1 MAIEIDKRQIRLVAE
16 LLKELPEEE
25 GLNFYSFK
33 KGNEEII
40 ASDMYPELNHPQA
53 INFFFFVVMHDYG
66 FWYGD
71 EKGYHEPLY
80 GIINGKR
87 EKGSDLLWKMAV
99 MTLKKNETKFEP
111 INLAEIKPREL
122 AQIFS
127 DDNGPIVWPD
137 FEKRFQITRAFGKWF
152 IKEKKTPS
160 WIVNEANNATK
171 PLQYFLAW
179 LRKIPG
185 YNRDLAE
192 KKNLLLAMVLA
203 NRPEK
208 FLNVKDPENWK
219 PIIDY
224 HLMRVSL
231 RMGLV
236 EFLNKEEKKE
246 NKERRWTNYFTE
258 REIRWAVY
266 NAVLELIQ
274 KSGRPMSFIDK
285 IMWMGRCYCPEMTA
299 PECAECLFNS
309 VCKKNIEF
317 FQPVFRTTAY

>member
-1 MAIEIDKRQIRLVAE
+1 MVALNKSQIAKVGE
-16 LLKELPEEE
+16 LLKKLPEGS

-40 ASDMYPELNHPQA
+40 ALDMYPKLNHPQA

-71 EKGYHEPLY
+71 EKGYYEPLY
-80 GIINGKR
+80 GTINGKR
-87 EKGSDLLWKMAV
+87 EKGSDLLWKMSMAA
-99 MTLKKNETKFEP
+99 LNKNETQFEP
-111 INLAEIKPREL
+111 AKLAKIKPMEL

-137 FEKRFQITRAFGKWF
+137 FEKRFQMTRASGKWF
-152 IKEKKTPS
+152 IEEKTSPSEIVILANSEEGPLKE
-160 WIVNEANNATK
+160 
-171 PLQYFLAW
+171 FLW
-179 LRKIPG
+179 WTRKIPG

-208 FLNVKDPENWK
+208 FLNVKDPENWR
-219 PIIDY
+219 PIVDY

-236 EFLNKEEKKE
+236 ELNKEEKRE
-246 NKERRWTNYFTE
+246 NKERKWIAYFTE

-285 IMWMGRCYCPEMTA
+285 TMWMGRRYCPEMTA
-299 PECAECLFNS
+299 PDCSKCLFDS
-309 VCKKNIEF
+309 VCKKRVEL